1 MTDLSAFAPVPAAWL
16 EALLDL
22 RARLG
27 AQAVLLGD
35 EVPARNHSDWSLQ
48 PPVAPLALAR
58 PSDTAGV
65 AEVLKVCHAC
75 GIAVVPQG
83 GLTGLSGGAHPTPH
97 VLVLSLER
105 LVGIEE
111 VDADN
116 ATLTVRAGTPLA
128 QIHETAQAAGLVFAL
143 DLGARGSCTI
153 GGNLAT
159 NAGGNRVIRYGMAR
173 DLVLGI
179 EVVLADGT
187 VVNGLRKMIKNNA
200 GYDLRHLFM
209 GSEGTLG
216 VITRAVLRLHPQPAC
231 VATALCALPDFAAV
245 VALLGQARRGLGPM
259 LSAFEVMWPDYWQA
273 ATQRV
278 GLRSPLLGAHG
289 AYVLIELEGADAQA
303 DLSRFECWLEAQLE
317 AGHIVDAALA
327 QSRADTQDFW
337 ALRDACGEFPQR
349 IGAHVSYD
357 IGLPVSAMADF
368 VRDCKAALSA
378 HITGCESVFY
388 GHIGDGN
395 LHIDAWVPGLVEGEQ
410 PKQAM
415 DEIVYALVQQCAG
428 SVSAEHGIGT
438 TKLQRLHLSRNPQ
451 EMMLMRRLKQALDP
465 LGMMNPGKVL
475 AVDAAAPELSA
486 FQ

>member
-1 MTDLSAFAPVPAAWL
+1 MHVTASTLRGSAPAAWQ
-16 EALLDL
+16 EALQGL
-22 RARLG
+22 RSRLG

-35 EVPARNHSDWSLQ
+35 EVPVRNHADWSLQ

-58 PSDTAGV
+58 PSDTEGV
-65 AEVLKVCHAC
+65 AQVLSVCHAC

-83 GLTGLSGGAHPTPH
+83 GLTGLSGGAHPTPDA
-97 VLVLSLER
+97 LVLSLER

-128 QIHETAQAAGLVFAL
+128 QIQEAAQAAGLMFAL
-143 DLGARGSCTI
+143 DLGARGSCSI

-159 NAGGNRVIRYGMAR
+159 NAGGSRVIRYGMAR
-173 DLVLGI
+173 DLVLGL

-231 VATALCALPDFAAV
+231 VATVLCALPDFPAL
-245 VALLGQARRGLGPM
+245 VALLGHARRALGPA
-259 LSAFEVMWPDYWQA
+259 LSAFEVMWPDYWEA
-273 ATQRV
+273 ATRRV
-278 GLRSPLLGAHG
+278 GLRSPLTGVHG
-289 AYVLIELEGADAQA
+289 AYALIELEGADAQTDPA
-303 DLSRFECWLEAQLE
+303 RFEHWLGEQLE
-317 AGHIVDAALA
+317 AGRLTDAALA
-327 QSRADTQDFW
+327 QSRADAQDFW
-337 ALRDACGEFPQR
+337 ALRHACAEFPQV
-349 IGAHVSYD
+349 IGAHLSYD
-357 IGLPVSAMADF
+357 VGLPLGAMAAF
-368 VRDCKAALSA
+368 VSDCKARLAA
-378 HITGCESVFY
+378 QVEGCESVFY

-395 LHIDAWVPGLVEGEQ
+395 LHIDAWVPGLPTGRQ

-415 DEIVYALVQQCAG
+415 DQVVYSLVQHYAG

-438 TKLQRLHLSRNPQ
+438 TKRAWLHLSRSPQ

-465 LGMMNPGKVL
+465 RGVMNPGKVL
-475 AVDAAAPELSA
+475 AIDED
-486 FQ
+486 